1 MFKNKGIEM
10 LNIPRI
16 FRKKVLK
23 SYVNFLKVNEPTVVN
38 KRTKSV
44 SNKLFSDNNAVED
57 INRNLKRK
65 CKNFQILFTWIVDT

>member
-1 MFKNKGIEM
+1 M

-16 FRKKVLK
+16 FRKKVLN
-23 SYVNFLKVNEPTVVN
+23 SYVNFLRINEPTVVN

-65 CKNFQILFTWIVDT
+65 CKNFQILLMWIVDT

>member
-1 MFKNKGIEM
+1 M

-57 INRNLKRK
+57 INRNLERK
-65 CKNFQILFTWIVDT
+65 CKNFQILLMWIVDT